1 MKGFKTGGRT
11 IGSTNKVTADLRN
24 MVKNIVEENME
35 QIRQDIATLT
45 PRERV
50 AVIEKLM
57 QYVIPKIQSVELDA
71 QKEVNSAVTLLRELA
86 KYSDGA

>member
-1 MKGFKTGGRT
+1 
-11 IGSTNKVTADLRN
+11 